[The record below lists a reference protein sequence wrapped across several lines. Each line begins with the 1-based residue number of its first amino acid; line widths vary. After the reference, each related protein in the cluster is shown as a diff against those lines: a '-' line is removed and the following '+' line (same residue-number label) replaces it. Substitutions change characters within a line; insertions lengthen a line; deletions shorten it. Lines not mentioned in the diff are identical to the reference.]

1 MHVEQRLE
9 LCCLCRRVLA
19 LQYYWYADRMP
30 TWSRD
35 RLMGRW
41 LNCPACGYTNFFYT
55 LMYAHRF
62 ELKLVPGP
70 EPSPPF
76 RPANARCDFGAG
88 VSSSRR
94 SSKSSLL
101 LEPLA
106 RLITILWQRGVLIA
120 WLLNRAV

>member
-9 LCCLCRRVLA
+9 ICRLCRRVLA
-19 LQYYWYADRMP
+19 LQYHWYADRMP

-41 LNCPACGYTNFFYT
+41 LKCPACGYTNFFYT
-55 LMYAHRF
+55 LMDANRF

-70 EPSPPF
+70 EPFVPF
-76 RPANARCDFGAG
+76 PAHRHPDVVRGLAATPRP
-88 VSSSRR
+88 
-94 SSKSSLL
+94 SKSSFF

-106 RLITILWQRGVLIA
+106 RAITLLWQRGVLIA
-120 WLLNRAV
+120 WLLNGAM